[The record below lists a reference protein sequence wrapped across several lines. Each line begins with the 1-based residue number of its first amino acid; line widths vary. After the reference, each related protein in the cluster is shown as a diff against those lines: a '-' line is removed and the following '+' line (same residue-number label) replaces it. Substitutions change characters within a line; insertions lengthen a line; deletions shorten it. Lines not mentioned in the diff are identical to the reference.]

1 MVGVTLVSAPRQDFE
16 EHGGELGEGD
26 YAVSQ
31 HLCGQPGHSF
41 LPLASLS
48 FFTALRPRVAPDSAQ
63 HDEEAFPPVSE
74 NWSLSGPVEEKDT
87 GMALVSRTLLAPT
100 ASRERP
106 LGAATCSSALLLPL

>member
-48 FFTALRPRVAPDSAQ
+48 FFAALRPRVAPDSAQ

-74 NWSLSGPVEEKDT
+74 NWSLSGPVDEKDT

-100 ASRERP
+100 ASREWP
-106 LGAATCSSALLLPL
+106 LGVATCSSGLLFPA